1 VTKGQI
7 LIIDDEQVILE
18 SLGMFLT
25 EKGYKAK
32 YAASVAEGIE
42 KFNGFKPDA
51 VILDIRLPDGNGLD
65 LLKELKQRNH
75 ETAVI
80 MMTAFHDMDTT
91 IKAIKLGATE
101 YITKP
106 IDVDELE
113 KALDRAMRIGGTKP
127 IGAIHSDDHHM
138 NYKKGAIIGNSREM
152 KNIFKA
158 IGSLS
163 ENHVTVLIEGETG
176 TGKELIAKAI
186 HCNSPFKDQPF
197 LAINCSA
204 IVPTLLESELF
215 GHEKGAFTGAAYQKK
230 GRFELAGE
238 GTIFLDEVGDMPMEL
253 QAKLLRILQEK
264 EFERVGGERTLHS
277 NARVIAATNRD
288 LRHMVQQSTFREDLY
303 YRLSVAAVKIPP
315 LRSRKEDIELL
326 VSFLLKK
333 ISSELHKTIRT
344 VEDKGLK
351 TLMDYEWPGNVREL
365 ENILTRAAINTHGD
379 VIFEDSITP
388 LLTGS
393 KSPGINHLVSPST
406 ASRSLAEVERDY
418 IVTVLNETKGNMG
431 HTCRILGI
439 SRPTLRQKLRTYA
452 LDDRQ

>member
-7 LIIDDEQVILE
+7 LIIDDEQVIVE
-18 SLGMFLT
+18 SLGMFLA
-25 EKGYKAK
+25 EKGYKAH
-32 YAASVAEGIE
+32 YAATVAEGLH
-42 KFNGFKPDA
+42 KFTGSRPDA

-65 LLKELKQRNH
+65 LLKELKTRNH

-91 IKAIKLGATE
+91 IKAMKLGATE

-113 KALDRAMRIGGTKP
+113 KALHRAMRAGGAKP
-127 IGAIHSDDHHM
+127 LSTVRTDDIPTH
-138 NYKKGAIIGNSREM
+138 YKKGAIIGNSREM
-152 KNIFKA
+152 KNIFKS

-163 ENHVTVLIEGETG
+163 ENRVTVLIEGETG

-215 GHEKGAFTGAAYQKK
+215 GHEKGAFTGATYQKR

-238 GTIFLDEVGDMPMEL
+238 GTIFLDEVGDLPMEL

-264 EFERVGGERTLHS
+264 DFERVGGEKSLHS

-288 LRHMVQQSTFREDLY
+288 LKQMVQQGTFRQDLY
-303 YRLSVAAVKIPP
+303 YRLSVAAVKVPP
-315 LRSRKEDIELL
+315 LRTRKEDIEQL
-326 VSFLLKK
+326 VTFLLKK
-333 ISSELHKTIRT
+333 VSSELHKPIKA
-344 VEDKGLK
+344 VEDKGMKALVEH
-351 TLMDYEWPGNVREL
+351 DWPGNVREL
-365 ENILTRAAINTHGD
+365 ENILTRAALNSQGD
-379 VIFEDSITP
+379 IIFEDAILP
-388 LLTGS
+388 LLAGNRQTETNGW
-393 KSPGINHLVSPST
+393 VSAT
-406 ASRSLAEVERDY
+406 SRSLSEVERDY
-418 IVTVLNETKGNMG
+418 IVAVLNETGGNLG
-431 HTCRILGI
+431 HACQILGI
-439 SRPTLRQKLRTYA
+439 SRPTLRQKLRAYA
-452 LDDRQ
+452 LDDRH